1 MPNDV
6 FSVCAG
12 GQLPPVFCRHRLVF
26 AILSTVDDVRY
37 ATREEIAHSVIHG
50 VGVVLAIAALAILVG
65 FAARYGS
72 ARHIVSAAIFGA
84 SLVLAYAA
92 STIYHAIPPF
102 FPRLKDA
109 MRLVDHA
116 MIFVLIAGTYT
127 PFCLV
132 TLRGA
137 WGIALLVVV
146 WALAAAGI
154 VYETVLLGRFKVLSV
169 VLYLSLGWLVVVAF
183 KPLMMALPPGGLTL
197 LVAGGLAYTVGVAF
211 YAAKP
216 LPFHHAVWHLFVL
229 LGSTLHFFTVLLYV
243 MRPYPAAG

>member
-1 MPNDV
+1 MAD
-6 FSVCAG
+6 
-12 GQLPPVFCRHRLVF
+12 
-26 AILSTVDDVRY
+26 TRY
-37 ATREEIAHSVIHG
+37 TTREEIAHSVIHG
-50 VGVVLAIAALAILVG
+50 VGVVLAIAALATLVG
-65 FAARYGS
+65 FAARYGH

-92 STIYHAIPPF
+92 STVYHAIPPF
-102 FPRLKDA
+102 FPRLKRA
-109 MRLVDHA
+109 MRMVDHA
-116 MIFVLIAGTYT
+116 MIFLLIAGTYT

-137 WGIALLVVV
+137 WGVALLVVV
-146 WALAAAGI
+146 WVLAAVGV

-169 VLYLSLGWLVVVAF
+169 VLYLLLGWLVVVAF
-183 KPLMMALPPGGLTL
+183 KPLMAALPTGGLAL

-229 LGSTLHFFTVLLYV
+229 LGSTLHVLAVLWYV
-243 MRPYPAAG
+243 MRPVSAG